1 MRLKARY
8 GDGEIVLA
16 AMVLS
21 ECMRDFRKAAREWKR
36 NPSEETKKD
45 VNICHEVIIKNRFA
59 TYVPVDLEEAC
70 RTAYIDEMGG
80 VDAHK
85 KAVRI
90 CARHKAAD

>member
-1 MRLKARY
+1 MTTRASY
-8 GDGEIVLA
+8 EDGEIGLA
-16 AMVLS
+16 EAVLS

-59 TYVPVDLEEAC
+59 PYVPVNLDEAC
-70 RTAYIDEMGG
+70 RKAYIDEMGG

-85 KAVRI
+85 KAIRI
-90 CARHKAAD
+90 CASHKASD

>member
-1 MRLKARY
+1 MTTRACY
-8 GDGEIVLA
+8 DDGELGLA
-16 AMVLS
+16 EAVLS

-59 TYVPVDLEEAC
+59 PFVPVDLDEAC
-70 RTAYIDEMGG
+70 RKAYWEEMGG

-85 KAVRI
+85 KAIRI
-90 CARHKAAD
+90 CASHKASD

>member
-1 MRLKARY
+1 MTTRASY
-8 GDGEIVLA
+8 GDGEIGLA

-59 TYVPVDLEEAC
+59 PYVPVELHEAC
-70 RTAYIDEMGG
+70 RKAYIDEMGG

-85 KAVRI
+85 KAIRI
-90 CARHKAAD
+90 CASHKASD

>member
-1 MRLKARY
+1 MTTRACY
-8 GDGEIVLA
+8 DDGELGLA
-16 AMVLS
+16 ATVLS
-21 ECMRDFRKAAREWKR
+21 ECMRDFRKAVREWKKH
-36 NPSEETKKD
+36 PSEETKKD
-45 VNICHEVIIKNRFA
+45 VNISHEVIIKNRFA

-90 CARHKAAD
+90 CASHKASD